1 MQSSYGVVWCEG
13 TLPLASGKLELRA
26 DALHLDGMARGRH
39 VSHDVAYDSFVT
51 VRVGRSTAERIG
63 GRPSLV
69 LERRSGLPIAIASV
83 SQPGVVAE
91 LAERLADAGRAGFSS
106 PSQLCRGR

>member
-1 MQSSYGVVWCEG
+1 MQSSYGVVWREG
-13 TLPLASGKLELRA
+13 AFPLASGKLELRA
-26 DALHLDGMARGRH
+26 DALRLDGMAGGRP
-39 VSHDVAYDSFVT
+39 VSRDLAYESLVT
-51 VRVGRSTAERIG
+51 VRVGRSAAERIG

-91 LAERLADAGRAGFSS
+91 LAERLADTAPR
-106 PSQLCRGR
+106 

>member
-1 MQSSYGVVWCEG
+1 MQSSYGVVWHEA

-26 DALHLDGMARGRH
+26 DALHLDGMAGRLH
-39 VSHDVAYDSFVT
+39 VSREVAYDSLVT
-51 VRVGRSTAERIG
+51 VRVGRSAGERIG

-69 LERRSGLPIAIASV
+69 LERRGEPPIAIASV

-91 LAERLADAGRAGFSS
+91 LAERLADTAPR
-106 PSQLCRGR
+106 

>member
-1 MQSSYGVVWCEG
+1 MQSSYGVVWREG

-26 DALHLDGMARGRH
+26 DALHLDGMAGGRH
-39 VSHDVAYDSFVT
+39 VSREVAYDSLVT
-51 VRVGRSTAERIG
+51 VRIGRSAAERIS

-69 LERRSGLPIAIASV
+69 LERHSGLPIAIASV

-91 LAERLADAGRAGFSS
+91 LAERLADTAPR
-106 PSQLCRGR
+106 

>member
-1 MQSSYGVVWCEG
+1 MQSSYGIVWREG

-26 DALHLDGMARGRH
+26 DALHLDGMAAGRP
-39 VSHDVAYDSFVT
+39 VSRDLPYDSLMT

-69 LERRSGLPIAIASV
+69 LERRSEPPIAIASV

-91 LAERLADAGRAGFSS
+91 LAERLADTAPR
-106 PSQLCRGR
+106 